1 MKTNP
6 IKLEKKLK
14 LKFSDQKI
22 FIKSL
27 THKSFDSINNN
38 EKIEFLGDRVLGL
51 IIAKKLLELYPD
63 EKEGVL
69 DKKFASLVN
78 KKKCLEIAKK
88 IELEKYILV
97 LNPKNK
103 KIEIEDKIV
112 ADCLEALIGAIYLDK
127 GLNFTEKFILN
138 LWSEHIT
145 ASVITQIDAKTKLQE
160 YSLKIFKVL
169 PIYKLISNTG
179 PRHKP
184 LFKVA
189 VKLKNTKFFT
199 AEGTSKKDA
208 EQNAA
213 SLCLQDIFKK
223 MNWDDSAYLVSKNR
237 YSENSIIAEVF
248 TENHGKISGI
258 IFGGTSKKI
267 KNYLQIGNKIY
278 VNYNS
283 KSVTRIGYFKI
294 EILKALTPLYF
305 DQNQKLSCITSA
317 MHLIKL
323 LTAEAQSNK
332 EIFKLIDKFFEIL
345 NSENWIQKYI
355 FWELELL
362 KLLGYDL
369 ELKTMAEK
377 EIVDSEVNYYVKSS
391 TEKKSIPNFLIDEND
406 MDINLNNLLKGLK
419 LVSDYLE
426 KSILKPNN
434 LNLPTS
440 RTHFINLLK

>member
-1 MKTNP
+1 
-6 IKLEKKLK
+6 
-14 LKFSDQKI
+14 
-22 FIKSL
+22 
-27 THKSFDSINNN
+27 
-38 EKIEFLGDRVLGL
+38 
-51 IIAKKLLELYPD
+51 
-63 EKEGVL
+63 
-69 DKKFASLVN
+69 
-78 KKKCLEIAKK
+78 
-88 IELEKYILV
+88 
-97 LNPKNK
+97 
-103 KIEIEDKIV
+103 
-112 ADCLEALIGAIYLDK
+112 
-127 GLNFTEKFILN
+127 
-138 LWSEHIT
+138 
-145 ASVITQIDAKTKLQE
+145 
-160 YSLKIFKVL
+160 
-169 PIYKLISNTG
+169 
-179 PRHKP
+179 
-184 LFKVA
+184 
-189 VKLKNTKFFT
+189 
-199 AEGTSKKDA
+199 
-208 EQNAA
+208 
-213 SLCLQDIFKK
+213 

-305 DQNQKLSCITSA
+305 DESQKLSCITSA

-345 NSENWIQKYI
+345 TSDNWIQKYI

-369 ELKTMAEK
+369 ELKNMVEK
-377 EIVDSEVNYYVKSS
+377 EIINNETNYYVKSS
-391 TEKKSIPNFLIDEND
+391 TEKKNIPNFLIDEN
-406 MDINLNNLLKGLK
+406 NLDVNLKNLLKGLK

>member
-1 MKTNP
+1 
-6 IKLEKKLK
+6 
-14 LKFSDQKI
+14 
-22 FIKSL
+22 
-27 THKSFDSINNN
+27 
-38 EKIEFLGDRVLGL
+38 
-51 IIAKKLLELYPD
+51 
-63 EKEGVL
+63 
-69 DKKFASLVN
+69 
-78 KKKCLEIAKK
+78 
-88 IELEKYILV
+88 
-97 LNPKNK
+97 
-103 KIEIEDKIV
+103 
-112 ADCLEALIGAIYLDK
+112 
-127 GLNFTEKFILN
+127 
-138 LWSEHIT
+138 
-145 ASVITQIDAKTKLQE
+145 
-160 YSLKIFKVL
+160 
-169 PIYKLISNTG
+169 
-179 PRHKP
+179 
-184 LFKVA
+184 
-189 VKLKNTKFFT
+189 
-199 AEGTSKKDA
+199 
-208 EQNAA
+208 
-213 SLCLQDIFKK
+213 

-305 DQNQKLSCITSA
+305 DENQKLSCITSA

-332 EIFKLIDKFFEIL
+332 EIFKLIDRFFEIL
-345 NSENWIQKYI
+345 TSDNWIQKYI

-391 TEKKSIPNFLIDEND
+391 TEKKSIPNFLIDENN
-406 MDINLNNLLKGLK
+406 MDVNLKNLLKGLK

>member
-1 MKTNP
+1 M
-6 IKLEKKLK
+6 LQLYV
-14 LKFSDQKI
+14 L
-22 FIKSL
+22 
-27 THKSFDSINNN
+27 
-38 EKIEFLGDRVLGL
+38 RVF
-51 IIAKKLLELYPD
+51 E
-63 EKEGVL
+63 
-69 DKKFASLVN
+69 
-78 KKKCLEIAKK
+78 
-88 IELEKYILV
+88 
-97 LNPKNK
+97 
-103 KIEIEDKIV
+103 
-112 ADCLEALIGAIYLDK
+112 
-127 GLNFTEKFILN
+127 
-138 LWSEHIT
+138 
-145 ASVITQIDAKTKLQE
+145 
-160 YSLKIFKVL
+160 
-169 PIYKLISNTG
+169 
-179 PRHKP
+179 
-184 LFKVA
+184 
-189 VKLKNTKFFT
+189 
-199 AEGTSKKDA
+199 
-208 EQNAA
+208 
-213 SLCLQDIFKK
+213 K
-223 MNWDDSAYLVSKNR
+223 MNWDDSAYLISKNR

-305 DQNQKLSCITSA
+305 DENQKLSCITSA

-332 EIFKLIDKFFEIL
+332 EIFRLIDNFFEIL
-345 NSENWIQKYI
+345 TSNNWIQKYI

-369 ELKTMAEK
+369 ELKNMVEK
-377 EIVDSEVNYYVKSS
+377 EIINNETNYYVKTS
-391 TEKKSIPNFLIDEND
+391 TEKKNIPNFLIDEN
-406 MDINLNNLLKGLK
+406 NLDVNLKNLLKGLK

>member
-1 MKTNP
+1 
-6 IKLEKKLK
+6 
-14 LKFSDQKI
+14 
-22 FIKSL
+22 
-27 THKSFDSINNN
+27 
-38 EKIEFLGDRVLGL
+38 
-51 IIAKKLLELYPD
+51 
-63 EKEGVL
+63 
-69 DKKFASLVN
+69 
-78 KKKCLEIAKK
+78 
-88 IELEKYILV
+88 
-97 LNPKNK
+97 
-103 KIEIEDKIV
+103 
-112 ADCLEALIGAIYLDK
+112 
-127 GLNFTEKFILN
+127 
-138 LWSEHIT
+138 
-145 ASVITQIDAKTKLQE
+145 
-160 YSLKIFKVL
+160 
-169 PIYKLISNTG
+169 
-179 PRHKP
+179 
-184 LFKVA
+184 
-189 VKLKNTKFFT
+189 
-199 AEGTSKKDA
+199 
-208 EQNAA
+208 
-213 SLCLQDIFKK
+213 

-278 VNYNS
+278 VNYSS

-305 DQNQKLSCITSA
+305 DENQKLSCITSA

-345 NSENWIQKYI
+345 TSDNWIQKYI

-369 ELKTMAEK
+369 ELKNMVEK
-377 EIVDSEVNYYVKSS
+377 EIINNETNYYVKSS
-391 TEKKSIPNFLIDEND
+391 TEKKNIPNFLIDEN
-406 MDINLNNLLKGLK
+406 NLNVNLKNLLKGLK

>member
-1 MKTNP
+1 
-6 IKLEKKLK
+6 
-14 LKFSDQKI
+14 
-22 FIKSL
+22 
-27 THKSFDSINNN
+27 
-38 EKIEFLGDRVLGL
+38 
-51 IIAKKLLELYPD
+51 
-63 EKEGVL
+63 
-69 DKKFASLVN
+69 
-78 KKKCLEIAKK
+78 
-88 IELEKYILV
+88 
-97 LNPKNK
+97 
-103 KIEIEDKIV
+103 
-112 ADCLEALIGAIYLDK
+112 
-127 GLNFTEKFILN
+127 
-138 LWSEHIT
+138 
-145 ASVITQIDAKTKLQE
+145 
-160 YSLKIFKVL
+160 
-169 PIYKLISNTG
+169 
-179 PRHKP
+179 
-184 LFKVA
+184 
-189 VKLKNTKFFT
+189 
-199 AEGTSKKDA
+199 
-208 EQNAA
+208 
-213 SLCLQDIFKK
+213 

-305 DQNQKLSCITSA
+305 DENQKLSCITSA
-317 MHLIKL
+317 MNLIKL

-345 NSENWIQKYI
+345 TYENWIQKYI

-369 ELKTMAEK
+369 ELKNMVEK
-377 EIVDSEVNYYVKSS
+377 EIVDSEINYFVKSS
-391 TEKKSIPNFLIDEND
+391 TEKKSIPNFLIDES
-406 MDINLNNLLKGLK
+406 NLDVNLKNLLKGLK

-440 RTHFINLLK
+440 RTHFISLLK

>member
-1 MKTNP
+1 
-6 IKLEKKLK
+6 
-14 LKFSDQKI
+14 
-22 FIKSL
+22 
-27 THKSFDSINNN
+27 
-38 EKIEFLGDRVLGL
+38 
-51 IIAKKLLELYPD
+51 
-63 EKEGVL
+63 
-69 DKKFASLVN
+69 
-78 KKKCLEIAKK
+78 
-88 IELEKYILV
+88 
-97 LNPKNK
+97 
-103 KIEIEDKIV
+103 
-112 ADCLEALIGAIYLDK
+112 
-127 GLNFTEKFILN
+127 
-138 LWSEHIT
+138 
-145 ASVITQIDAKTKLQE
+145 
-160 YSLKIFKVL
+160 
-169 PIYKLISNTG
+169 
-179 PRHKP
+179 
-184 LFKVA
+184 
-189 VKLKNTKFFT
+189 
-199 AEGTSKKDA
+199 
-208 EQNAA
+208 
-213 SLCLQDIFKK
+213 

-283 KSVTRIGYFKI
+283 KSITRIGYFKI
-294 EILKALTPLYF
+294 EILKALTPHYF
-305 DQNQKLSCITSA
+305 DENQKLSCITSA

-345 NSENWIQKYI
+345 TSNNWIQKYI

-391 TEKKSIPNFLIDEND
+391 TEKKSIPNFLIDENNID
-406 MDINLNNLLKGLK
+406 VNLKNLLKGLK